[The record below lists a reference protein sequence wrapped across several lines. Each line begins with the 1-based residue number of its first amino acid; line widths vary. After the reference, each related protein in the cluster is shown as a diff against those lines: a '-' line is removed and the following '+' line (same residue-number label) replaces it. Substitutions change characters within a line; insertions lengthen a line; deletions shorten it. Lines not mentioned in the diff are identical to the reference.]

1 MAPSVNAVRPSLS
14 RRSSWSP
21 GRTAWWVTC
30 LLVVAVPALAVL
42 VRGYVGADVAVYRRG
57 GEDVG
62 RLDDLYRAG
71 WQGLPFTYPPFAA
84 LAFWP
89 LHLVSPVVMSALW
102 SALVGGLLARTTW
115 LLAGPLLAAP
125 PTAEDAVG
133 RDAKAKGA
141 AGGWRRSAYLR
152 ATLLLAATVVSEP
165 VLRTWL
171 LGQVN
176 VLVVW
181 LLVEDWLG
189 RGRLRGWLTALAVGV
204 KLTPAVVGLALVLEG
219 RWKTL
224 GATVVGTLGTVAVA
238 WLVRPHSS
246 VTYWCGALLDPG
258 RVGGIEYVG
267 NQSLQGVIWR
277 LAGPGGAPAVW
288 GTSALLTVGLAALAA
303 RRAVGAGDRLG
314 ALLGCLVA
322 GWLVSPIS
330 WSHHWV
336 LLVPFLVWCW
346 RGRDLAVRLVVVAL
360 LPWAYGWLP
369 WLTPSEHHAEFHH
382 TPWQQLLVNA
392 QPLLTLLLLAL
403 VAVRPRWSRA
413 SDDLVVQPAATC
425 HSRPATQGALSSAR

>member
-1 MAPSVNAVRPSLS
+1 M
-14 RRSSWSP
+14 
-21 GRTAWWVTC
+21 
-30 LLVVAVPALAVL
+30 
-42 VRGYVGADVAVYRRG
+42 
-57 GEDVG
+57 
-62 RLDDLYRAG
+62 
-71 WQGLPFTYPPFAA
+71 PFTYPPFAA

-89 LHLVSPVVMSALW
+89 LHLVPPVVMSALW
-102 SALVGGLLARTTW
+102 SALVGALLARTTW
-115 LLAGPLLAAP
+115 LLAGPLRAASP
-125 PTAEDAVG
+125 GGQEV
-133 RDAKAKGA
+133 
-141 AGGWRRSAYLR
+141 AGGWRPPAYLR

-165 VLRTWL
+165 VLRTYL

-176 VLVVW
+176 ALVVW

-189 RGRLRGWLTALAVGV
+189 RGRLRGRLTALAVGL
-204 KLTPAVVGLALVLEG
+204 KLTPAIVGLALVLEG

-224 GATVVGTLGTVAVA
+224 GATVLGTLGTIAVA

-246 VTYWCGALLDPG
+246 VTYWFGALLDPG

-267 NQSLQGVIWR
+267 NQSLRGVIWR
-277 LAGPGGAPAVW
+277 LAGPGGAPAVRV
-288 GTSALLTVGLAALAA
+288 TLSLLTVGLVAVVA
-303 RRAVGAGDRLG
+303 RRAVGADDRLG
-314 ALLGCLVA
+314 ALLVCLVA

-346 RGRDLAVRLVVVAL
+346 RGRDLAVRAVVVAL

-382 TPWQQLLVNA
+382 TAWQRLLVDA

-403 VAVRPRWSRA
+403 VAVRPGRSRA
-413 SDDLVVQPAATC
+413 TDYLVVQPAATC
-425 HSRPATQGALSSAR
+425 RSRPATQGDLSSAR